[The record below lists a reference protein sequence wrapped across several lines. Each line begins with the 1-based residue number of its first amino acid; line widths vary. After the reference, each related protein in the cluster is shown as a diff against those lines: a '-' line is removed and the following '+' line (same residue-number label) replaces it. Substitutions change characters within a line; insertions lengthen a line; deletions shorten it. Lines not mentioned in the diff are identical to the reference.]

1 MSRAMKVLFSILV
14 VLCVLLPGM
23 SRASSGGGGGSSPYV
38 ALEPPFVV
46 NLKSADKIHFL
57 QIKSQVKL
65 ANAESAP
72 LLLHHMAMVRHTLLM
87 LFSEQSENT
96 IRTLE
101 GKEALREE
109 SLTALQE
116 VLEEETGEGI
126 VEQIYFTD
134 FVIQ

>member
-1 MSRAMKVLFSILV
+1 MKVIISILV
-14 VLCVLLPGM
+14 VLCVLLPGL
-23 SRASSGGGGGSSPYV
+23 SQAAGGGGSSSSPYV

-46 NLKSADKIHFL
+46 NLHANGKIRFL

-65 ANAESAP
+65 NNQDNAP
-72 LLLHHMAMVRHTLLM
+72 MLLHHMAMVRHTLLM
-87 LFSEQSENT
+87 LFSEQSENS

-109 SLTALQE
+109 SLTALQSI
-116 VLEEETGEGI
+116 LEEETGDSL

>member
-1 MSRAMKVLFSILV
+1 MKVILSILV
-14 VLCVLLPGM
+14 VLCVLLPGL
-23 SRASSGGGGGSSPYV
+23 SHANSASGDGGATPYV

-46 NLKSADKIHFL
+46 NLKANDRIRFL

-65 ANAESAP
+65 NNSESAP
-72 LLLHHMAMVRHTLLM
+72 ILEHHMAMVRHTLLM
-87 LFSEQSENT
+87 LFSEQDEKT

-109 SLTALQE
+109 SLTAVRE
-116 VLEEETGEGI
+116 VLEEETGDSL
-126 VEQIYFTD
+126 VQQIYFTD

>member
-1 MSRAMKVLFSILV
+1 MKVLLSIII
-14 VLCVLLPGM
+14 VLCVLLPGF
-23 SRASSGGGGGSSPYV
+23 SQASSGGGGGSSPYV

-46 NLKSADKIHFL
+46 NLKASDRIRFL

-65 ANAESAP
+65 NSADSAP
-72 LLLHHMAMVRHTLLM
+72 VLMHHMAMIRHTLLM
-87 LFSEQSENT
+87 LFSEQDEKN
-96 IRTLE
+96 IRTLV

-116 VLEEETGEGI
+116 VLEEETGDSL